1 MLISKTVCP
10 AGSLLYIIPTGLQ
23 VVLHYNVRGNLSNIY
38 LGFDKKQDLGE
49 DFLKSVLQRN
59 LAPNAVQANS
69 GATDVYGV
77 FYSDTLTC
85 DNGIIPE
92 CEYDRI
98 QSDILSGGSGY
109 NFYVGK
115 VVTGSVTLLTSAA
128 VITWC
133 SVNNFKPLTSWL
145 VSEDVDDKVF
155 AQRLKDLGYSFSFP
169 HIAGYIIYEG
179 TTEPYYYPV
188 NLRTAKITKAKKF
201 TDTNGYIKYK
211 VSYGEDKEIVLNY
224 PDAVNL
230 NLQEGSQVLL
240 DRSHIIWSS
249 TVSSNVSN
257 RLAKRITCEF
267 CHKILDVPEVGA
279 MCCSDSSCTSLLYS
293 RIEHFCSVLDL
304 KAPSYSAYKKLV
316 KENSIQILPDVLLL
330 PEYSD
335 VTIKK
340 HLWQVI
346 KAVIPAEIGI
356 SDEWLIKFCNKCNN
370 NYSTIKYYFEG
381 PLRIATELDIEIPI
395 RFAKWLNESK
405 NLVELDT
412 IVNSSQI
419 SYTDSGTLVGFD
431 APLLFLHKTIYI
443 TGAFKH
449 GNTQDIITILQS
461 YGATV
466 VTDFDEFINFVVV
479 GDIKDNINGE
489 AIQGARALNIPVVDE
504 EYFFNY
510 YGITQDLENNLV

>member
-38 LGFDKKQDLGE
+38 LGFDKKVELDE
-49 DFLKSVLQRN
+49 EFMKSVLRRN
-59 LAPNAVQANS
+59 LIPNAVQANS
-69 GATDVYGV
+69 GATEIYGV

-85 DNGIIPE
+85 DNGVLPE
-92 CEYDRI
+92 CEYDNI
-98 QSDILSGGSGY
+98 KSAILSGNPGY

-115 VVTGSVTLLTSAA
+115 VVTGTVTLLTSAA

-133 SVNNFKPLTSWL
+133 AVNNFKPLTSWL
-145 VSEDVDDKVF
+145 VSEDVDDNILI
-155 AQRLKDLGYSFSFP
+155 QRLKDLGYLFSLP
-169 HIAGYIIYEG
+169 HIVGYIIYEG
-179 TTEPYYYPV
+179 TTEPYYYST

-201 TDTNGYIKYK
+201 TESNGYIKYK
-211 VSYGEDKEIVLNY
+211 VSYGEDKEIILNY
-224 PDAVNL
+224 PDAVNF

-249 TVSSNVSN
+249 TVASTESN
-257 RLAKRITCEF
+257 RLSRRITCEF
-267 CHKILDVPEVGA
+267 CHKILDVPEFGA
-279 MCCSDSSCTSLLYS
+279 MSCSDSSCTSLLYS
-293 RIEHFCSVLDL
+293 RIEHFCSTLDL
-304 KAPSYSAYKKLV
+304 KIPSYSAYKKLV
-316 KENSIQILPDVLLL
+316 KDNVIQILPDILLL
-330 PEYSD
+330 PEYSE
-335 VTIKK
+335 VTIEK
-340 HLWQVI
+340 HLWQII

-370 NYSTIKYYFEG
+370 SYSTVKYYLEG
-381 PLRIATELDIEIPI
+381 PLRIATELDLEVPI
-395 RFAKWLNESK
+395 RFGRWLSESK

-412 IVNSSQI
+412 IVSSSQI
-419 SYTDSGTLVGFD
+419 SYTDTGSLVGFD

-443 TGAFKH
+443 TGVFKH

-466 VTDFDEFINFVVV
+466 VTDFDEFINYVVV
-479 GDIKDNINGE
+479 GDIKENIDGE

-504 EYFFNY
+504 NYFFSY
-510 YGITQDLENNLV
+510 YGIDQDLENNLV